1 MVKEKKKS
9 NKRIMEERATQRMD
23 ICWRAKV
30 SKNVG
35 GSLSILR
42 ALIVSYKSH
51 GMPRDI
57 RGRAE
62 GSLHLSPLQDGM
74 VHLHLAYSCKSCLR
88 PIFST
93 RLTLVLP
100 CSVCH
105 DRVNFLV

>member
-42 ALIVSYKSH
+42 ALIVSFKTD